1 LKIALMKYYTRGTLC
16 HNIRR

>member
-1 LKIALMKYYTRGTLC
+1 MKYYTRGTLC